1 MDRVRLFF
9 LVYHLDGSRPTRYGI
24 RLDGDQSI
32 NELKKKFATLACL
45 PQEQISYFDLTAC
58 FGLQRSVI
66 MDNDQTRMKQLSAR
80 ELIAYELPPVVP
92 CEPINDDAIPPNR
105 PVQNYIVAI
114 HRRLERQDR
123 YLSPMTRHRIVF
135 FGIPI
140 LIPYSTNST
149 MTITNE
155 MIYKDIFKQLERLL
169 RKNTDVP
176 SISNHALDCD
186 DSLGERYPFILKRVR
201 EDGKK
206 CAICSWNR

>member
-1 MDRVRLFF
+1 MIGFSIGSCSSFF

-114 HRRLERQDR
+114 HRRLNVKID
-123 YLSPMTRHRIVF
+123 
-135 FGIPI
+135 
-140 LIPYSTNST
+140 
-149 MTITNE
+149 
-155 MIYKDIFKQLERLL
+155 IYPQ
-169 RKNTDVP
+169 
-176 SISNHALDCD
+176 
-186 DSLGERYPFILKRVR
+186 
-201 EDGKK
+201 
-206 CAICSWNR
+206 